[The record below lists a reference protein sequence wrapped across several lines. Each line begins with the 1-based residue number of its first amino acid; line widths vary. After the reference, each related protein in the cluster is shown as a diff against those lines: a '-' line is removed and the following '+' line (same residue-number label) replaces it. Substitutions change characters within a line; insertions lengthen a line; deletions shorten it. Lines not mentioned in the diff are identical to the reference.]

1 MQNLSTWITRV
12 SRYCA
17 DPNNSRFSTDD
28 IADALVVACNEV
40 WNYIVT
46 LNPEH
51 YQTEYDLS
59 TVADQAAYD
68 LPPDFERPLALEDRE
83 NVSATGHGL
92 DWGSAAFRSRLASYG
107 WDIRGDKL
115 HFHDTPSDTV
125 ADKWRLHYVRRI
137 AEPSYGTAA
146 AGSTTAITLASTP
159 TYGSSVN
166 QDDYYNNSRILI
178 ITGGGAG
185 EIRTVSDYVGSTRVA
200 TISLGTAITTA
211 SVYSILP
218 DIPDHA
224 AALVCFKA
232 TVDILSSQEAPNLL
246 IWVRRATEARRDLA
260 RRMLMRDSTEQPG
273 MAIEG

>member
-17 DPNNSRFSTDD
+17 DPNNSRFSTTD
-28 IADALVVACNEV
+28 ITDALIVACNDV

-46 LNPEH
+46 LHPEH

-59 TVADQAAYD
+59 TVADQAGYD

-83 NVSATGHGL
+83 DVSSTDHGI
-92 DWGSAAFRSRLASYG
+92 DWESAAFRSRIVSYG
-107 WDIRGDKL
+107 WDIRGSKL
-115 HFHDTPSDTV
+115 HFHDTPGSAVT
-125 ADKWRLHYVRRI
+125 DKWRLHYVRRI

-146 AGSTTAITLASTP
+146 AGSTTSLTLAASP
-159 TYGSSVN
+159 TYGDSVN

-178 ITGGGAG
+178 VSGGGAG
-185 EIRTVSDYVGSTRVA
+185 EIRTVSDYVGSTRAA
-200 TISLGTAITTA
+200 TIDTGTAITTA

-224 AALVCFKA
+224 AALVCFMA
-232 TVDILSSQEAPNLL
+232 TVDALSAQEAPNLL
-246 IWVRRATEARRDLA
+246 IWVRRAKEARRELA
-260 RRMLMRDSTEQPG
+260 RRMLMRDSTEQPS
-273 MAIEG
+273 MRIE